1 MDQLDY
7 FFSPKSVAI
16 IGASRDPKKIG
27 HVIFRNFV
35 EGKFAG
41 KIFPINPNAEELFG
55 HRCYPSVLSVDEKID
70 MAVITIPAAVVPQA
84 LEECGKKGIHAVII
98 IAGGFKEIGNA
109 DLENQVASI
118 LKKYHIRAI
127 GPNCLGLYDPYS
139 NVDTFFLPRYK
150 LERPGKGKIAF
161 ISQSGALGSVV
172 LDWMAMKGYKISK
185 FISYGNAVDV
195 DEADLTE
202 YLADDK
208 DTDVI
213 CCYFE
218 GVKEGRKFFDIARKV
233 SQKKPV
239 IVLKGGTTSEGT
251 SAVASHTG
259 SLAGAAEI
267 YSTAF
272 RQAGVIQVRD
282 LEQIFDFARVLS
294 TEPCPKGSR
303 VQIITDGGGY
313 GVMTTD
319 WIIKN
324 GLTLA
329 KMSQVS
335 VDKIKKACPSHVI
348 VKNPI
353 DLTGDADTERYRI
366 AMEAAMEDPN
376 VDMVAVI
383 ILFQIPTLTPDIVD
397 VVSAVSDRKQKPL
410 IVIAAGGRY
419 TEVLKKSLE
428 DFGVPCFS
436 YPEGAALALKALYDN
451 SMRTRCF
458 VKPEKEGR
466 HQKTP
471 SVKRK
476 VKGKKK

>member
-1 MDQLDY
+1 MNQLDY
-7 FFSPKSVAI
+7 FFKPKSVAI
-16 IGASRDPKKIG
+16 VGASRDPKKIG

-55 HRCYPSVLSVDEKID
+55 HRCYPSVLSVEEKID
-70 MAVITIPAAVVPQA
+70 LAVITIPAPIVPQA
-84 LEECGKKGIHAVII
+84 LEECGKKKIPAVII
-98 IAGGFKEIGNA
+98 ISGGFKEIGNVE
-109 DLENQVASI
+109 LENEVSRI
-118 LKKYHIRAI
+118 LKKHKIRAI
-127 GPNCLGLYDPYS
+127 GPNCIGALDPYS
-139 NVDTFFLPRYK
+139 GVDTFFLPRYK

-202 YLADDK
+202 YLANDK
-208 DTDVI
+208 ETDVI
-213 CCYFE
+213 CAYFE
-218 GVKEGRKFFDIARKV
+218 GVKEGRKFYDVAKKISSRK
-233 SQKKPV
+233 PL

-259 SLAGAAEI
+259 SLAGSAEI

-272 RQAGVIQVRD
+272 KQAGVIQAKD

-294 TEPCPKGSR
+294 TQPAPKGNR

-319 WIIKN
+319 WLIKN
-324 GLTLA
+324 GLQLA
-329 KMSQVS
+329 KMSHQNIE
-335 VDKIKKACPSHVI
+335 KIKKACPPHVV

-353 DLTGDADTERYRI
+353 DLTGDADTERYKI
-366 AMEAAMEDPN
+366 AIESAMEDPN

-397 VVSAVSDRKQKPL
+397 VVSAISDRKQKPL
-410 IVIAAGGRY
+410 IVLAAGGRY

-436 YPEGAALALKALYDN
+436 YPEGAAEALRALYEYGCCVN
-451 SMRTRCF
+451 A
-458 VKPEKEGR
+458 KGA
-466 HQKTP
+466 
-471 SVKRK
+471 KR
-476 VKGKKK
+476 

>member
-1 MDQLDY
+1 MNQLDY
-7 FFSPKSVAI
+7 FFKPKSVAI

-35 EGKFAG
+35 EGKFSV
-41 KIFPINPNAEELFG
+41 KIYPINPNAEELFG
-55 HRCYPSVLSVDEKID
+55 HKCYPSILQVEDKID
-70 MAVITIPAAVVPQA
+70 LAVITIPAQIVPQA
-84 LEECGKKGIHAVII
+84 LEECGKKKVPAAII
-98 IAGGFKEIGNA
+98 ISGGFKEIGNV
-109 DLENQVASI
+109 DLENHVASL
-118 LKKYHIRAI
+118 LKKYRIKCV
-127 GPNCLGLYDPYS
+127 GPNCIGIYDPYS

-161 ISQSGALGSVV
+161 ISQSGALGSVI

-185 FISYGNAVDV
+185 FVSYGNAVDV
-195 DEADLTE
+195 DEADLTQ

-213 CCYFE
+213 CAYFE
-218 GVKEGRKFFDIARKV
+218 GVKEGRKFYDIAKKV
-233 SQKKPV
+233 STKKPV

-251 SAVASHTG
+251 AAVASHTG
-259 SLAGAAEI
+259 SLAGSAEI
-267 YSTAF
+267 YATAF
-272 RQAGVIQVRD
+272 KQAGVIQVRD

-294 TEPCPKGSR
+294 TEPCPKGNR

-319 WIIKN
+319 WLIKN
-324 GLTLA
+324 GLQLA
-329 KMSQVS
+329 KMSQQS
-335 VDKIKKACPSHVI
+335 IDKIKKACPPHVVI
-348 VKNPI
+348 KNPI
-353 DLTGDADTERYRI
+353 DLTGDADTERYRLAI
-366 AMEAAMEDPN
+366 EAAMEDPN

-383 ILFQIPTLTPDIVD
+383 ILFQIPTLTPDVVD
-397 VVSAVSDRKQKPL
+397 TVSAIADRKQKPL

-458 VKPEKEGR
+458 VKPPPRSKAR
-466 HQKTP
+466 
-471 SVKRK
+471 KR
-476 VKGKKK
+476 

>member
-1 MDQLDY
+1 MNQLDY
-7 FFSPKSVAI
+7 FFKPKSVAI

-27 HVIFRNFV
+27 HVVFRNFV

-55 HRCYPSVLSVDEKID
+55 HRCYSSVLDVEEKID
-70 MAVITIPAAVVPQA
+70 LAVITIPAAIVPQA
-84 LEECGKKGIHAVII
+84 LEECGKKKIPSVII

-109 DLENQVASI
+109 ELEDQVASI
-118 LKKYHIRAI
+118 LKKYKMRAI

-202 YLADDK
+202 YLAEDK

-213 CCYFE
+213 CAYFE
-218 GVKEGRKFFDIARKV
+218 GVKEGRKFYEIAKKV
-233 SQKKPV
+233 SKKKPV
-239 IVLKGGTTSEGT
+239 IVLKGGTTAEGT
-251 SAVASHTG
+251 TAVASHTG

-267 YSTAF
+267 YATAF

-294 TEPCPKGSR
+294 TEPHPKGNR

-319 WIIKN
+319 WLIKN
-324 GLTLA
+324 GLIMA
-329 KMSQVS
+329 KMSSQTM
-335 VDKIKKACPSHVI
+335 DKLKKTYPPHVI

-353 DLTGDADTERYRI
+353 DLTGDADTERYKI
-366 AMEAAMEDPN
+366 AMEAAMDDPN

-383 ILFQIPTLTPDIVD
+383 ILFQIPTLTPDVVD
-397 VVSAVSDRKQKPL
+397 TVSAIADRKQKPL

-436 YPEGAALALKALYDN
+436 YPEGAAMALKALYDH
-451 SMRTRCF
+451 SLRSETI
-458 VKPEKEGR
+458 
-466 HQKTP
+466 
-471 SVKRK
+471 
-476 VKGKKK
+476 KKAKK

>member
-1 MDQLDY
+1 MNQLDY
-7 FFSPKSVAI
+7 FFKPKSVAI
-16 IGASRDPKKIG
+16 IGASRDTKKIG

-55 HRCYPSVLSVDEKID
+55 HRCYPTVLSVDEKID
-70 MAVITIPAAVVPQA
+70 LGVITVPAPLVPQV
-84 LEECGKKGIHAVII
+84 LEECGKKKIPAVII
-98 IAGGFKEIGNA
+98 ISGGFKEIGNVE
-109 DLENQVASI
+109 LENQVAAI
-118 LKKYHIRAI
+118 LKKYHIRVI
-127 GPNCLGLYDPYS
+127 GENCIGIYDPYS

-185 FISYGNAVDV
+185 FVSYGNAVDV

-202 YLADDK
+202 YLANDK
-208 DTDVI
+208 DTEVI

-218 GVKEGRKFFDIARKV
+218 GVKEGRKFYNIAKKV
-233 SQKKPV
+233 SNRKPV

-272 RQAGVIQVRD
+272 KQAGIIQAKD

-294 TEPCPKGSR
+294 TQPATKGSR

-319 WIIKN
+319 WLIKN

-329 KMSQVS
+329 KMSPQNME
-335 VDKIKKACPSHVI
+335 KIKKACPPHVI

-353 DLTGDADTERYRI
+353 ARTGDADTERYKI

-397 VVSAVSDRKQKPL
+397 VVSAISDRKQKPL
-410 IVIAAGGRY
+410 IVLAAGGRY

-436 YPEGAALALKALYDN
+436 YPEGAAEALRALYEYGCCAN
-451 SMRTRCF
+451 
-458 VKPEKEGR
+458 K
-466 HQKTP
+466 
-471 SVKRK
+471 
-476 VKGKKK
+476 KGAAK

>member
-1 MDQLDY
+1 MNHLDY
-7 FFSPKSVAI
+7 FFRPKSVAI

-35 EGKFAG
+35 EGKFSG
-41 KIFPINPNAEELFG
+41 KIFPINPNAAELFG
-55 HRCYPSVLSVDEKID
+55 HRCYPNVLSVEERID
-70 MAVITIPAAVVPQA
+70 LAVVTIPGPIVPQA
-84 LEECGKKGIHAVII
+84 LEECGKKGIPAAII
-98 IAGGFKEIGNA
+98 IAGGFKEIGNV

-118 LKKYHIRAI
+118 LKKYNIRAI

-185 FISYGNAVDV
+185 FVSYGNAVDV
-195 DEADLTE
+195 DEADLTQ

-213 CCYFE
+213 CAYFE
-218 GVKEGRKFFDIARKV
+218 GVKEGRKFYDIAKKV
-233 SQKKPV
+233 SKKKPV

-251 SAVASHTG
+251 TAVASHTG
-259 SLAGAAEI
+259 SLAGSAEI

-272 RQAGVIQVRD
+272 KQAGIIQVRD

-294 TEPCPKGSR
+294 TEPCPKGNR

-319 WIIKN
+319 WVIKN
-324 GLTLA
+324 GLQLA
-329 KMSQVS
+329 KMSQAS
-335 VDKIKKACPSHVI
+335 IDKIKKACPPHVI

-353 DLTGDADTERYRI
+353 DITGDADTERYRLAI
-366 AMEAAMEDPN
+366 EAAVEDPN
-376 VDMVAVI
+376 VDMIAVI
-383 ILFQIPTLTPDIVD
+383 ILFQIPTLTPDVVD
-397 VVSAVSDRKQKPL
+397 TVSAISDRKQKPL

-458 VKPEKEGR
+458 VKPQAAR
-466 HQKTP
+466 P
-471 SVKRK
+471 AVPRK
-476 VKGKKK
+476 SKGKKR

>member
-7 FFSPKSVAI
+7 FFRPKSVAI

-35 EGKFAG
+35 EGGFSG
-41 KIFPINPNAEELFG
+41 RIFPINPNAEDLFG
-55 HRCYPSVLSVDEKID
+55 HRCYPSVTDVEERID
-70 MAVITIPAAVVPQA
+70 LAVVTIPAALVPKA
-84 LEECGKKGIHAVII
+84 LEECGKKKVPAVII
-98 IAGGFKEIGNA
+98 ITGGFKEIGNVE
-109 DLENQVASI
+109 LEDQVASI
-118 LKKYHIRAI
+118 LKKHRIRVVGVNCI
-127 GPNCLGLYDPYS
+127 GIYDPYS

-185 FISYGNAVDV
+185 FISYGNATDV
-195 DEADLTE
+195 DEADLTK
-202 YLADDK
+202 YLAEDK

-213 CCYFE
+213 CAYFE
-218 GVKEGRKFFDIARKV
+218 GVKEGRKFYDIAKKV
-233 SQKKPV
+233 SSRKPV

-251 SAVASHTG
+251 TAVASHTG
-259 SLAGAAEI
+259 SLAGSAEI
-267 YSTAF
+267 FSAAF
-272 RQAGVIQVRD
+272 KQAGIIQAKD

-294 TEPCPKGSR
+294 TQPAPKGNR

-319 WIIKN
+319 WLVKN
-324 GLTLA
+324 GLSLA
-329 KMSQVS
+329 KMSA
-335 VDKIKKACPSHVI
+335 KTIMKLKKAYPPHVI

-353 DLTGDADTERYRI
+353 DLTGDADTERYKTAI
-366 AMEAAMEDPN
+366 EAAMEDPN

-397 VVSAVSDRKQKPL
+397 VVSAISDRKQKPL
-410 IVIAAGGRY
+410 IVLAAGGRY

-436 YPEGAALALKALYDN
+436 YPEGAAEALRALYEYG
-451 SMRTRCF
+451 CHA
-458 VKPEKEGR
+458 KAKGA
-466 HQKTP
+466 
-471 SVKRK
+471 KR
-476 VKGKKK
+476 

>member
-7 FFSPKSVAI
+7 FFRPKSVAI

-35 EGKFAG
+35 EGKFSG
-41 KIFPINPNAEELFG
+41 RIFPINPNAEELFG
-55 HRCYPSVLSVDEKID
+55 HRCYPSVLQVDEKID
-70 MAVITIPAAVVPQA
+70 LAVITIPAQLVPQA
-84 LEECGKKGIHAVII
+84 LEECGKKKVPAAII
-98 IAGGFKEIGNA
+98 ISGGFKEIGNA
-109 DLENQVASI
+109 DLENQIATI
-118 LKKYHIRAI
+118 LRKYRIKCI
-127 GPNCLGLYDPYS
+127 GPNCIGIYDPYS

-172 LDWMAMKGYKISK
+172 LDWMAMKGYRISK

-195 DEADLTE
+195 DEADLTQ

-218 GVKEGRKFFDIARKV
+218 GVKEGRKFFEIAKKV

-259 SLAGAAEI
+259 SLAGSAEI
-267 YSTAF
+267 YATAF
-272 RQAGVIQVRD
+272 KQAGVIQVRD

-294 TEPCPKGSR
+294 TEPCPNGSR

-319 WIIKN
+319 WLIKN
-324 GLTLA
+324 GLQLA
-329 KMSQVS
+329 KMSQAN
-335 VDKIKKACPSHVI
+335 VDKIKKACPPHVV

-353 DLTGDADTERYRI
+353 DITGDADTERYRLAI
-366 AMEAAMEDPN
+366 ETAMDDPN

-383 ILFQIPTLTPDIVD
+383 ILFQIPTLTPDVVD
-397 VVSAVSDRKQKPL
+397 TVSAISDRKQKPL

-428 DFGVPCFS
+428 DFGVPSFS

-458 VKPEKEGR
+458 VKSKKVGR
-466 HQKTP
+466 RQETP
-471 SVKRK
+471 SGQKKR
-476 VKGKKK
+476 

>member
-1 MDQLDY
+1 MNQLDY
-7 FFSPKSVAI
+7 FFKPKSVAI

-35 EGKFAG
+35 EGGFSG
-41 KIFPINPNAEELFG
+41 RIFPINPNAEELFG
-55 HRCYPSVLSVDEKID
+55 HRCYPSVLDVEERID
-70 MAVITIPAAVVPQA
+70 LAVITIPAALVPNA
-84 LEECGKKGIHAVII
+84 LEECGKKKIPAVII
-98 IAGGFKEIGNA
+98 ISGGFKEIGNVE
-109 DLENQVASI
+109 LEDQVASI
-118 LKKYHIRAI
+118 LKKHSIRVVGVNCI
-127 GPNCLGLYDPYS
+127 GIYDPYS

-185 FISYGNAVDV
+185 FISYGNATDV

-202 YLADDK
+202 YLANDK

-213 CCYFE
+213 CAYFE
-218 GVKEGRKFFDIARKV
+218 GVKEGRKFYEIAKKV
-233 SQKKPV
+233 SSRKPV

-251 SAVASHTG
+251 TAVASHTG
-259 SLAGAAEI
+259 SLAGSAEI

-272 RQAGVIQVRD
+272 KQAGVIQAND

-294 TEPCPKGSR
+294 TQTSAKGNR

-319 WIIKN
+319 WLIKN

-329 KMSQVS
+329 KMNS
-335 VDKIKKACPSHVI
+335 KTIEKLKKAYPPHVV

-353 DLTGDADTERYRI
+353 DLTGDADTERYKV

-397 VVSAVSDRKQKPL
+397 VVSAISDRKQKPL
-410 IVIAAGGRY
+410 IVLAAGGRY

-436 YPEGAALALKALYDN
+436 YPEEAAEALRALYEYG
-451 SMRTRCF
+451 CHA
-458 VKPEKEGR
+458 KA
-466 HQKTP
+466 
-471 SVKRK
+471 
-476 VKGKKK
+476 KGAKG

>member
-1 MDQLDY
+1 MNQLDY
-7 FFSPKSVAI
+7 FFNPKSVAI

-35 EGKFAG
+35 EGKFNG

-55 HRCYPSVLSVDEKID
+55 HRCYPTVLSVEEKID
-70 MAVITIPAAVVPQA
+70 LGVITVPAPLVPQV
-84 LEECGKKGIHAVII
+84 LEECGKKKIPAVII
-98 IAGGFKEIGNA
+98 ISGGFKEIGNVE
-109 DLENQVASI
+109 LENEVSRI
-118 LKKYHIRAI
+118 LKKHHTRAI
-127 GPNCLGLYDPYS
+127 GVNCIGLYDPYS

-185 FISYGNAVDV
+185 FISYGNATDV

-202 YLADDK
+202 YLANDK

-218 GVKEGRKFFDIARKV
+218 GVKEGRKFYEVAKKV
-233 SQKKPV
+233 SSRKPV

-272 RQAGVIQVRD
+272 RQAGVIQAKD
-282 LEQIFDFARVLS
+282 LEQIFDFARLLS
-294 TEPCPKGSR
+294 TQPAPKGNR

-319 WIIKN
+319 WLVKN
-324 GLTLA
+324 GLSLA
-329 KMSQVS
+329 KMSQHNME
-335 VDKIKKACPSHVI
+335 KIRKACPPHVI

-353 DLTGDADTERYRI
+353 DLTGDADTERYKI

-397 VVSAVSDRKQKPL
+397 VVSAISDRKQKPL

-436 YPEGAALALKALYDN
+436 YPEGAAEALRALYEYGAN
-451 SMRTRCF
+451 
-458 VKPEKEGR
+458 K
-466 HQKTP
+466 
-471 SVKRK
+471 
-476 VKGKKK
+476 KGAAR